1 MPMWPSASRTSSSL
15 NGLMMAITSFMDRVS
30 QDWRRQPA
38 GYRVSTAK
46 LTGPERLRFHAYH
59 PPLAQQPLLG
69 DRGHERAVRAQRSS
83 RARNRERRRDWGY
96 PAHRA
101 ANRRRGTAG
110 GTRAHDRG

>member
-69 DRGHERAVRAQRSS
+69 DRGHERAV
-83 RARNRERRRDWGY
+83 ARKDQAARET
-96 PAHRA
+96 ASA
-101 ANRRRGTAG
+101 AEIGAILRIEQPIVGAERPVEPERM
-110 GTRAHDRG
+110 